1 LVEADHEV
9 KNESGFLA
17 FACLPRA
24 GSELQ
29 LKSSLGSGG
38 KMTPQEMR
46 MLYDYNAWA
55 NRRSLEA
62 ASALTAEKFVQPMG
76 SSFGSVRDTLAHIW
90 GAEWIWLER
99 FQGRSPS
106 SLPDTTQFPDM
117 ASLRERW
124 DELETRLLGFV
135 RGLTQ
140 ADLER
145 VFEYKTLKFGVYRN
159 PLWESMQHLVN
170 HGTYHRGQVTTLLRQ
185 LAAQPIATDLMH
197 FYRERAT
204 AAGA

>member
-1 LVEADHEV
+1 
-9 KNESGFLA
+9 
-17 FACLPRA
+17 
-24 GSELQ
+24 
-29 LKSSLGSGG
+29 
-38 KMTPQEMR
+38 MTPQEMR
-46 MLYDYNAWA
+46 ILYDYNAWA
-55 NRRSLEA
+55 NRRSIEA
-62 ASALTAEKFVQPMG
+62 AAALTAEKFVQRMG

-106 SLPDTTQFPDM
+106 SLPDTAQFQDM

-124 DELETRLLGFV
+124 DELEARLLSFV
-135 RGLTQ
+135 RGLAQ
-140 ADLER
+140 SDLDR

-185 LAAQPIATDLMH
+185 LGAQPIATDLMH

>member
-1 LVEADHEV
+1 
-9 KNESGFLA
+9 
-17 FACLPRA
+17 
-24 GSELQ
+24 
-29 LKSSLGSGG
+29 
-38 KMTPQEMR
+38 MR
-46 MLYDYNAWA
+46 GLFEYNAWA

-62 ASALTAEKFVQPMG
+62 ASVLTAEKFVRPMG

-106 SLPDTTQFPDM
+106 SLPDTTQFQDM

-124 DELETRLLGFV
+124 DELEGRLLGFV
-135 RGLTQ
+135 RGLAQ
-140 ADLER
+140 ADLGR

-159 PLWESMQHLVN
+159 PLWESMQHLAN

-185 LAAQPIATDLMH
+185 LGAQPIATDLMH

>member
-1 LVEADHEV
+1 
-9 KNESGFLA
+9 
-17 FACLPRA
+17 
-24 GSELQ
+24 
-29 LKSSLGSGG
+29 
-38 KMTPQEMR
+38 MTPQEMR
-46 MLYDYNAWA
+46 TLYDYNAWA
-55 NRRSLEA
+55 NHRSLDA
-62 ASALTAEKFVQPMG
+62 ASALTAEQFVQPLG
-76 SSFGSVRDTLAHIW
+76 SSFSSVRDTLAHIF

-106 SLPDTTQFPDM
+106 SLPDTTQFQDM

-124 DELETRLLGFV
+124 NELEVRLLGFA

-140 ADLER
+140 TDLER
-145 VFEYKTLKFGVYRN
+145 VFEYKTLKFGAYRN
-159 PLWESMQHLVN
+159 PLWESMQHLAN

-185 LAAQPIATDLMH
+185 LGAQPIATDLMH